1 MTQRSPTQRLP
12 ARRIGIL
19 GGTFDPIHRGHVDLG
34 RAAQSALGLTHVF
47 VVPTH
52 MPPHRAQ
59 PVASSY
65 HRFAM
70 VALTVA
76 GRAGWQATDVELGQD
91 GTSYTSLT
99 LLRFHDRGFAPF
111 ELFFLI
117 GADAFIEIG
126 SWKDYPDILDRA
138 HFAVV
143 SRPGCPVADL
153 PRRLPELAA
162 RMTPAGLG
170 TAVLHDTCVIVLI
183 EAPTAEVSST
193 AIRSRLA
200 AGQAITGLVEP
211 HVQQHIEQ
219 HELYTA
225 TVPGR
230 REDDRSADT
239 AAGRLHGQS

>member
-1 MTQRSPTQRLP
+1 MTQRSRTQRLP
-12 ARRIGIL
+12 PRRIGIL

-34 RAAQSALGLTHVF
+34 HAAQSVLGLTHVF

-52 MPPHRAQ
+52 IPPHRPQ

-76 GRAGWQATDVELGQD
+76 GRAGWRATDVELVHD
-91 GTSYTSLT
+91 RPSYTSLT
-99 LLRFHDRGFAPF
+99 LRRFQESGFAPF

-117 GADAFIEIG
+117 GADAFLEIG

-143 SRPGCPVADL
+143 SRPGCPVTDL
-153 PRRLPELAA
+153 PSRLPDLAA
-162 RMTPAGLG
+162 RMTPP
-170 TAVLHDTCVIVLI
+170 VLDPAAHDTPVIFLI
-183 EAPTAEVSST
+183 EAPTADVSST

-200 AGQAITGLVEP
+200 AGQSITGLVEP
-211 HVQQHIEQ
+211 DVQQHIEQ
-219 HELYTA
+219 HELYTP

-230 REDDRSADT
+230 QEDDRTADT

>member
-12 ARRIGIL
+12 PRRIGIL

-91 GTSYTSLT
+91 RTSYTSLT
-99 LLRFHDRGFAPF
+99 LLRFHERGFAPF

-153 PRRLPELAA
+153 PRRLPDLAA
-162 RMTPAGLG
+162 RMRPAGLDP
-170 TAVLHDTCVIVLI
+170 AVHGASVIFLI
-183 EAPTAEVSST
+183 EAPTADVSST

-200 AGQAITGLVEP
+200 DGQPISGLVEP
-211 HVQQHIEQ
+211 DVQQHIEQ

-230 REDDRSADT
+230 REDDRPADT

>member
-1 MTQRSPTQRLP
+1 MTQRSRTQRLP
-12 ARRIGIL
+12 PRRIGIL

-34 RAAQSALGLTHVF
+34 RAAQSALGLAQVF

-52 MPPHRAQ
+52 IPPHRPQ

-76 GRAGWQATDVELGQD
+76 GRAGWQATDVELGHD
-91 GTSYTSLT
+91 APSYTSLT
-99 LLRFHDRGFAPF
+99 LRRFHERGFAPF

-126 SWKDYPDILDRA
+126 TWKDYPDILDRS

-143 SRPGCPVADL
+143 SRPGCPVTDL
-153 PRRLPELAA
+153 PRRLPDLAP
-162 RMTPAGLG
+162 RMTPVLDPD
-170 TAVLHDTCVIVLI
+170 LHDTCVIFLI
-183 EAPTAEVSST
+183 EAHTADVSST

-200 AGQAITGLVEP
+200 DGLPITGLVEP
-211 HVQQHIEQ
+211 EVQQHIEQ

-230 REDDRSADT
+230 HEDDRSADA

>member
-1 MTQRSPTQRLP
+1 MTQRSRTQRLAP
-12 ARRIGIL
+12 RRIGIL

-34 RAAQSALGLTHVF
+34 RAAQSALGLAQVF

-52 MPPHRAQ
+52 IPPHRPQ

-76 GRAGWQATDVELGQD
+76 GRAGWQATDVELGHD
-91 GTSYTSLT
+91 APSYTSLT
-99 LLRFHDRGFAPF
+99 LRRFHECGFAPF

-126 SWKDYPDILDRA
+126 TWKDYPHILDRS

-143 SRPGCPVADL
+143 SRPGCPVTDL
-153 PRRLPELAA
+153 PRRLPDLAA
-162 RMTPAGLG
+162 RMTPALDPDQ
-170 TAVLHDTCVIVLI
+170 HDTCVIFLI
-183 EAPTAEVSST
+183 EAPTADVSST

-200 AGQAITGLVEP
+200 DGQPITGLVEP
-211 HVQQHIEQ
+211 EVQQHIEQ
-219 HELYTA
+219 HDLYTA

-230 REDDRSADT
+230 HEDDRSADA

>member
-1 MTQRSPTQRLP
+1 MTQRSRTQRLP
-12 ARRIGIL
+12 PQRIGIL

-34 RAAQSALGLTHVF
+34 RAAQSALGLTQVF

-52 MPPHRAQ
+52 IPPHRPQ
-59 PVASSY
+59 PVASPY

-76 GRAGWQATDVELGQD
+76 GRAGWQATDVELGHD
-91 GTSYTSLT
+91 RPSYTSLT
-99 LLRFHDRGFAPF
+99 LRRFQERGFAPF

-117 GADAFIEIG
+117 GADAFVEIA

-143 SRPGCPVADL
+143 SRPGCPVTDL
-153 PRRLPELAA
+153 PRRLPDLAA
-162 RMTPAGLG
+162 RMTPPVLDPAAHG
-170 TAVLHDTCVIVLI
+170 TPVIFLI
-183 EAPTAEVSST
+183 EAPTADVSST

-200 AGQAITGLVEP
+200 EGQPITGLVEP
-211 HVQQHIEQ
+211 GVQQHIEQ

-230 REDDRSADT
+230 HEDDRSADT

>member
-1 MTQRSPTQRLP
+1 MTERSRTQRLAP
-12 ARRIGIL
+12 QRIGIL

-47 VVPTH
+47 VVPAH
-52 MPPHRAQ
+52 IPPHRPQ
-59 PVASSY
+59 PVASTY

-76 GRAGWQATDVELGQD
+76 GRAGWRAADVELGHD
-91 GTSYTSLT
+91 RPSYTSLT
-99 LLRFHDRGFAPF
+99 LRGFQERGFAPF

-117 GADAFIEIG
+117 GADAFVEIG
-126 SWKDYPDILDRA
+126 SWMDFPDILDRA

-143 SRPGCPVADL
+143 SRPGCPVTDL
-153 PRRLPELAA
+153 PLRLPDLAA
-162 RMTPAGLG
+162 RMTPLLDPAAYG
-170 TAVLHDTCVIVLI
+170 TPVIFLI
-183 EAPTAEVSST
+183 EAPTADVSST

-200 AGQAITGLVEP
+200 EGQPITGLVEP
-211 HVQQHIEQ
+211 GVQQHIEQ

-225 TVPGR
+225 TVPDR
-230 REDDRSADT
+230 PEDDRSADT

>member
-91 GTSYTSLT
+91 RTSYTSLT

-170 TAVLHDTCVIVLI
+170 TAVLHDACVIVLI

-225 TVPGR
+225 AVPGR

>member
-1 MTQRSPTQRLP
+1 MTQRSLTQRLP
-12 ARRIGIL
+12 PRRIGIL

-52 MPPHRAQ
+52 MPPHRPQ

-76 GRAGWQATDVELGQD
+76 GRAGWEATDVELRHEAP
-91 GTSYTSLT
+91 SYTSLT
-99 LLRFHDRGFAPF
+99 LRRFHERGFAPL

-153 PRRLPELAA
+153 PRRLPDLAA
-162 RMTPAGLG
+162 RMAQAVIDPAAHGTP
-170 TAVLHDTCVIVLI
+170 VIFLI
-183 EAPTAEVSST
+183 EAPTADVSST

-200 AGQAITGLVEP
+200 EGQAITGLVEP
-211 HVQQHIEQ
+211 DVQQHIEQ
-219 HELYTA
+219 HELYTS

-230 REDDRSADT
+230 GEHDHPADT

>member
-1 MTQRSPTQRLP
+1 MTQRSRTQRLP
-12 ARRIGIL
+12 PRRIGIL

-52 MPPHRAQ
+52 IPPHRPQ

-76 GRAGWQATDVELGQD
+76 GRTGWQATDVELRHD
-91 GTSYTSLT
+91 APSYTSQT
-99 LLRFHDRGFAPF
+99 LRRFHDRGFAPF

-117 GADAFIEIG
+117 GADAFIEIA

-143 SRPGCPVADL
+143 SRPGCPVTDL
-153 PRRLPELAA
+153 PRRLPDLAA
-162 RMTPAGLG
+162 RMTPVPDPAVRG
-170 TAVLHDTCVIVLI
+170 TSVIFLI
-183 EAPTAEVSST
+183 EAPTADVSSS

-200 AGQAITGLVEP
+200 NGQPITGLVEP
-211 HVQQHIEQ
+211 DVQQHIEQ

-230 REDDRSADT
+230 REDDRPADT

>member
-1 MTQRSPTQRLP
+1 MTQRSRTQRLP
-12 ARRIGIL
+12 PRRIGIL

-34 RAAQSALGLTHVF
+34 RAAQSALGLTQVF

-52 MPPHRAQ
+52 MPPHRPQ

-76 GRAGWQATDVELGQD
+76 GRVGWQATDVELGHD
-91 GTSYTSLT
+91 APSYTSLT
-99 LLRFHDRGFAPF
+99 LRRFHERGFAPL

-143 SRPGCPVADL
+143 SRPGCPVTDL
-153 PRRLPELAA
+153 PRRLPDLAA
-162 RMTPAGLG
+162 RMTPAELDP
-170 TAVLHDTCVIVLI
+170 AVLHGTSVIFLI
-183 EAPTAEVSST
+183 EAPTADVSST

-200 AGQAITGLVEP
+200 DGQPITGLVEP
-211 HVQQHIEQ
+211 DVQQHIEQ

-230 REDDRSADT
+230 RENDRSADT
-239 AAGRLHGQS
+239 AAGRLHGQG

>member
-1 MTQRSPTQRLP
+1 MTQRSRTQRLP
-12 ARRIGIL
+12 PRRIGIL

-34 RAAQSALGLTHVF
+34 RAAQSALGLTQVF

-52 MPPHRAQ
+52 MPPHRPQ

-76 GRAGWQATDVELGQD
+76 GRVGWQATDVELGHD
-91 GTSYTSLT
+91 APSYTSLT
-99 LLRFHDRGFAPF
+99 LRRFHERGFAPL

-143 SRPGCPVADL
+143 SRPGCPVTDL
-153 PRRLPELAA
+153 PRRLPDLAA
-162 RMTPAGLG
+162 RMTPAELDP
-170 TAVLHDTCVIVLI
+170 AVLHRTSVIFLI
-183 EAPTAEVSST
+183 EAPTADVSST

-200 AGQAITGLVEP
+200 DGQPITGLVEP
-211 HVQQHIEQ
+211 DVQQHIEQ

-230 REDDRSADT
+230 RENDRSADT
-239 AAGRLHGQS
+239 AAGRLHGQG

>member
-34 RAAQSALGLTHVF
+34 RAAQSALGLTQVF

-91 GTSYTSLT
+91 RTSYTSLT

>member
-1 MTQRSPTQRLP
+1 MTQRSRTQRLP
-12 ARRIGIL
+12 PRRIGIL

-52 MPPHRAQ
+52 IPLHRPQ

-76 GRAGWQATDVELGQD
+76 GRAGWQATDVELGHAAP
-91 GTSYTSLT
+91 SYTSLT
-99 LLRFHDRGFAPF
+99 LRRFHERGFAPF

-117 GADAFIEIG
+117 GADAFTEIG

-153 PRRLPELAA
+153 PRRLPDLAA
-162 RMTPAGLG
+162 RMTPAGLDPAVRHG
-170 TAVLHDTCVIVLI
+170 TSVIFLI
-183 EAPTAEVSST
+183 EAPTADVSST

-200 AGQAITGLVEP
+200 DGQPITGLVEP
-211 HVQQHIEQ
+211 DVQQHIEQ

-230 REDDRSADT
+230 PEDDRSADT

>member
-1 MTQRSPTQRLP
+1 MTQRSRTQRLP
-12 ARRIGIL
+12 PRRIGIL
-19 GGTFDPIHRGHVDLG
+19 GGTFDPIHRGHVELG
-34 RAAQSALGLTHVF
+34 LAAQSALGLAQVF

-52 MPPHRAQ
+52 IPPHRPQ

-76 GRAGWQATDVELGQD
+76 GRTGWQATDVELGHD
-91 GTSYTSLT
+91 APSYTSLT
-99 LLRFHDRGFAPF
+99 LRRFHERGFAPF

-126 SWKDYPDILDRA
+126 TWKDYPDILDQA

-143 SRPGCPVADL
+143 SRPGCPVTHL
-153 PRRLPELAA
+153 PRRLPDLAA
-162 RMTPAGLG
+162 RMTP
-170 TAVLHDTCVIVLI
+170 VLDPDVHGTCVILLI
-183 EAPTAEVSST
+183 EAPTADVSST

-200 AGQAITGLVEP
+200 DGQPITGLVEP
-211 HVQQHIEQ
+211 EVQQHIEK

-225 TVPGR
+225 MVPSR
-230 REDDRSADT
+230 REDDRSADA

>member
-1 MTQRSPTQRLP
+1 MTQRSRTQRLP
-12 ARRIGIL
+12 PRRIGIL

-52 MPPHRAQ
+52 MPPHRPQ

-76 GRAGWQATDVELGQD
+76 GRAGWQATDVELGHD
-91 GTSYTSLT
+91 RPSYTSLT
-99 LLRFHDRGFAPF
+99 LDGFHERGFAPF

-143 SRPGCPVADL
+143 SRPGCPVTDL
-153 PRRLPELAA
+153 PRRLPDLAA
-162 RMTPAGLG
+162 RMTPPVPDPA
-170 TAVLHDTCVIVLI
+170 AHDTPVIFLI
-183 EAPTAEVSST
+183 EAPTADVSST

-200 AGQAITGLVEP
+200 EGQSITGLVEP
-211 HVQQHIEQ
+211 DVQQHIEQ
-219 HELYTA
+219 HELYTP

-230 REDDRSADT
+230 QEDDRSADT